1 MTETV
6 ETALV
11 AAARSLREGGVET
24 AALDGRLL
32 LCLASG
38 LTHEA
43 LIARNREAL
52 SPEAA
57 ARFEGYVARR
67 LQGEPVSRIRGTK
80 EFYGRCFGVDAHT
93 LDPRPD
99 TETLIAAALDL
110 VVRKGWQERP
120 LRLLDLGTGSGCILL
135 TLLAELPQAQGIGTD
150 ISEGA
155 LRCAAGN
162 AELLGLADRAHF
174 IATDWFDGVSDRFD
188 LILSNPPYIA
198 AEEIAGLA
206 REVAGYD
213 PRSALDGGVDG
224 LDAYRRIA
232 QRAPGALR
240 EGGQLLVEIGATQ
253 AQAVAALFRAAG
265 LGFEGNGFRFDLA
278 GRARCVLARNLEGG
292 PEPRIPPKMSLESR
306 DVQGR
311 FVPTE

>member
-11 AAARSLREGGVET
+11 AAARTLREGGIET

-52 SPEAA
+52 SPEATA
-57 ARFEGYVARR
+57 LFEGYVARR

-80 EFYGRCFGVDAHT
+80 EFYGRRFGVDAHT

-99 TETLIAAALDL
+99 TETLIEAALDL
-110 VVRKGWQERP
+110 VVQKGWQSRP

-135 TLLAELPQAQGIGTD
+135 TLLAELKLAQGVGTD
-150 ISEGA
+150 LSEGA

-162 AELLGLADRAHF
+162 ASRLGLADRAHF
-174 IATDWFDGVSDRFD
+174 IATDWFDGVSGQFD
-188 LILSNPPYIA
+188 LVLSNPPYIA
-198 AEEIAGLA
+198 SAEIAGLA
-206 REVAGYD
+206 REVSRFD
-213 PRSALDGGVDG
+213 PRLALDGGADG

-232 QRAPGALR
+232 QEVPQALT
-240 EGGQLLVEIGATQ
+240 EGGQILVEIGATQ
-253 AQAVAALFRAAG
+253 DEAVADIFRAAG
-265 LGFEGNGFRFDLA
+265 LGIEGTGVRFDLA
-278 GRARCVLARNLEGG
+278 GRARCLLARSPEGRCRTSHA
-292 PEPRIPPKMSLESR
+292 PQK
-306 DVQGR
+306 
-311 FVPTE
+311 

>member
-11 AAARSLREGGVET
+11 AAARTLREGGIAT
-24 AALDGRLL
+24 ASLDGRLL
-32 LCLASG
+32 LCHASG

-57 ARFEGYVARR
+57 ALLEGYVARR
-67 LQGEPVSRIRGTK
+67 LQGEPVSRIKGNK
-80 EFYGRCFGVDAHT
+80 EFYGRRFEVDAHT
-93 LDPRPD
+93 LDPRSD
-99 TETLIAAALDL
+99 TETLIEAALDL
-110 VVRKGWQERP
+110 IARKGWQGRP

-135 TLLAELPQAQGIGTD
+135 TLLAELPQAEGVGTD

-162 AELLGLADRAHF
+162 AKLLGLTDRAHF
-174 IATDWFDGVSDRFD
+174 IVTDWLDGVSGRFD

-198 AEEIAGLA
+198 SAEIAGLA

-213 PRSALDGGVDG
+213 PRLALDGGADG

-240 EGGQLLVEIGATQ
+240 ERGQLVVEIGATQ
-253 AQAVAALFRAAG
+253 AEAVANLFRAAG
-265 LGFEGNGFRFDLA
+265 LGVEGDGLRFDLA
-278 GRARCVLARNLEGG
+278 GRARCVLARSPEGG
-292 PEPRIPPKMSLESR
+292 TRTSHAPKK
-306 DVQGR
+306 
-311 FVPTE
+311 